1 MTTRAGVDDL
11 ALLRA
16 VLEDGGYVV
25 DTFEL
30 EGVGDALLAETPY
43 ALVAV
48 VGAGWEDLEER
59 VAAAQASLTT
69 VAAEHP
75 SARRWDL
82 YVVAAAPRAATPL
95 QDTIRES
102 VENDTRYARK
112 LVVAGVDEKV
122 GAERAMRPLLPLQPP
137 AEIPQIDALEAIR
150 AGLAE
155 EGVDGSLAEAALE
168 AFAKRSEVQIP

>member
-1 MTTRAGVDDL
+1 VTARAGSGAL
-11 ALLRA
+11 ALLRE

-25 DTFEL
+25 DAVEF

-43 ALVAV
+43 ALVSAV
-48 VGAGWEDLEER
+48 AAGWEDLEER

-69 VAAEHP
+69 VGAEHP

-82 YVVAAAPRAATPL
+82 YLIAVVPRGTTPL
-95 QDTIRES
+95 HDTIRET

-112 LVVAGVDEKV
+112 LVVAGADDKV
-122 GAERAMRPLLPLQPP
+122 NAERAVRALLPLQPP
-137 AEIPQIDALEAIR
+137 ADIPRIDALEAIR

-155 EGVDGSLAEAALE
+155 EGVDAALAEAALN
-168 AFAKRSEVQIP
+168 AFASRSEVQIP